1 VKINPNGKQQIVY
14 RVTTLLFC
22 ILHVVM
28 MVPVLI
34 FSASL
39 PKQYRYVST
48 FKHIILVADQ
58 SVCALSFGGKVVNIN
73 VLEVANR

>member
-1 VKINPNGKQQIVY
+1 MSRII
-14 RVTTLLFC
+14 C

-28 MVPVLI
+28 MVPVLNHQQIQRGI

-48 FKHIILVADQ
+48 FKHIILVANQ
-58 SVCALSFGGKVVNIN
+58 PICALSFGGKVVNIN
-73 VLEVANR
+73 GLAIF